1 MPDPQQFHIF
11 VQEVGLL
18 VSFYTDR
25 LKDHHSVLPPT
36 LRGLACL
43 ARTRSLDTSQLET
56 LLDR

>member
-1 MPDPQQFHIF
+1 M
-11 VQEVGLL
+11 

-25 LKDHHSVLPPT
+25 LKDQHSVLPPT

-43 ARTRSLDTSQLET
+43 ARVDRLDTSQLET